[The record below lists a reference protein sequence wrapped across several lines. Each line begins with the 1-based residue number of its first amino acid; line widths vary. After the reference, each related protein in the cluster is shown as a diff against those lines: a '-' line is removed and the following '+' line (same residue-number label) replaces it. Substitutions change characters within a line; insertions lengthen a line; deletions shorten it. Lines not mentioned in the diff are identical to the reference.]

1 MSAGTMSLR
10 KSYITAA
17 FILVLTAVAMAFSA
31 RHAAMAES
39 AASTDE
45 VSIKAV
51 LLQYKSAIER
61 LDASGTERLFAPDAQ
76 IFEQGGREGNYQNYL
91 AHHLGPEL
99 AEFASFRFD
108 NYDVSVH
115 IDRDTAVVAESYTY
129 RIVLKSGGD
138 PVDRVGVATSVLK
151 RTASGWLIVQS
162 HSSSRK
168 PPATPPAK

>member
-1 MSAGTMSLR
+1 MGSRAMLIWKHFTQ
-10 KSYITAA
+10 AV
-17 FILVLTAVAMAFSA
+17 FVLTLLGAAATLGA
-31 RHAAMAES
+31 QHAAS
-39 AASTDE
+39 AASAASDE
-45 VSIKAV
+45 EAAVKAV
-51 LLQYKSAIER
+51 LLEYKSAIEQ
-61 LDASGTERLFAPDAQ
+61 LDASGTERLFAPDSQ
-76 IFEQGGREGNYQNYL
+76 IFEQGGREGTYQNYL

-108 NYDVSVH
+108 NYDVSVRIEH
-115 IDRDTAVVAESYTY
+115 DTAVAAESYTY

-168 PPATPPAK
+168 PPATPVTK